1 MSKIKLVDNKSNKTY
16 YIEIKDNIYNITQI
30 GNTTSK
36 IKMDKKSALEW
47 LIMMNF
53 DNLGLSLAFKLLGL
67 HTYSEYCTIAKTYV
81 IEAYQDIE
89 DGEPLYILRRIKGE
103 DKVYEL
109 SHINKRG
116 ICDFPS
122 NKGINLLKFLIKEF
136 IRWSD

>member
-1 MSKIKLVDNKSNKTY
+1 MSKIKLVDDKSNKTY
-16 YIEIKDNIYNITQI
+16 YVEIKKNIYIITQI
-30 GNTTSK
+30 GNVTSK

-81 IEAYQDIE
+81 IEAYENIE
-89 DGEPLYILRRIKGE
+89 YSEPLYILHRIKGE
-103 DKVYEL
+103 NNVYEL

-116 ICDFPS
+116 ICDFLS
-122 NKGINLLKFLIKEF
+122 NKGINLLKFLIRGLDAKV
-136 IRWSD
+136 